1 MGETERSCTK
11 VAGKLSELKCSRLCG
26 RTSTMTGPRDPRQDC
41 PSGSVSALARRLETQ
56 RLLRVTRKK
65 SMKKRRRR
73 KKRRKKKRNK
83 KFLAQRDVIALMK
96 ISQLDI
102 VFLPLKMSMQNVVVA
117 KGRCRPL
124 HTSYIPN

>member
-1 MGETERSCTK
+1 MRDVPTPEPTETERSCTK
-11 VAGKLSELKCSRLCG
+11 VAGKLSELKCSKLCG

-56 RLLRVTRKK
+56 RPL
-65 SMKKRRRR
+65 KKRRRR

-96 ISQLDI
+96 IFQL
-102 VFLPLKMSMQNVVVA
+102 
-117 KGRCRPL
+117 
-124 HTSYIPN
+124 

>member
-1 MGETERSCTK
+1 MG
-11 VAGKLSELKCSRLCG
+11 LSELKCSRLCG

-56 RLLRVTRKK
+56 RLLRV
-65 SMKKRRRR
+65 RR
-73 KKRRKKKRNK
+73 KKWEAETAVKRKKKRNK

-96 ISQLDI
+96 IFQLDI

>member
-1 MGETERSCTK
+1 MRDVPTPEPTETERSCTK

-56 RLLRVTRKK
+56 RLLRE
-65 SMKKRRRR
+65 
-73 KKRRKKKRNK
+73 RRKKKRNK

-96 ISQLDI
+96 IFQLDI